1 MGLER
6 MATLLQ
12 GVDNLYEI
20 DEVYP
25 VLDRAAE
32 LTGKQ
37 LRRALR
43 PRGAAS
49 RTPTTCGCASSPTT
63 CAPR

>member
-25 VLDRAAE
+25 VIARAAE
-32 LTGKQ
+32 MTGKRYGEHSGQ
-37 LRRALR
+37 SA
-43 PRGAAS
+43 GS
-49 RTPTTCGCASSPTT
+49 SHCARCDVADTDFRF
-63 CAPR
+63 A

>member
-6 MATLLQ
+6 IASILQ

-20 DEVYP
+20 DEVRP
-25 VLDRAAE
+25 ILARAAE

-37 LRRALR
+37 YGARS
-43 PRGAAS
+43 GHVAAS
-49 RTPTTCGCASSPTT
+49 RTRTTYGCG
-63 CAPR
+63 